1 MAPTSDVQPAA
12 VAEILALPPIDLS
25 SPAARA
31 EHEAYMDV
39 PAEGK
44 PYEFDY
50 TGVPEINSAFVN
62 EMQGLCRDL
71 ALPGWLARYVSKQ
84 YVKAEAAHRAGQL
97 TPHSI
102 ALQRQKSEYALRTI
116 WKDQYEMKVQAAQSV
131 LFSLPSD
138 KRERVMQLLRAS
150 GVGNDTV
157 LVSQLASLAQHKA
170 ARKGK

>member
-1 MAPTSDVQPAA
+1 
-12 VAEILALPPIDLS
+12 
-25 SPAARA
+25 
-31 EHEAYMDV
+31 
-39 PAEGK
+39 
-44 PYEFDY
+44 
-50 TGVPEINSAFVN
+50 
-62 EMQGLCRDL
+62 
-71 ALPGWLARYVSKQ
+71 
-84 YVKAEAAHRAGQL
+84 L